1 MSIRDYAAEIVRK
14 MPEDKLE
21 AFLVLFADENEL
33 ARAETEAMCDDPT
46 AQRFKSVDELFEEL
60 EN

>member
-1 MSIRDYAAEIVRK
+1 MSIRDYAAEVVRN

-33 ARAETEAMCDDPT
+33 ARAETEAMCDDPN
-46 AQRFKSVDELFEEL
+46 ALRFGSVEELFEEL

>member
-1 MSIRDYAAEIVRK
+1 MSIRDYAAEIIKK
-14 MPEDKLE
+14 MPDDKLE

-33 ARAETEAMCDDPT
+33 ARIETEAMYNDPN

-60 EN
+60 ES